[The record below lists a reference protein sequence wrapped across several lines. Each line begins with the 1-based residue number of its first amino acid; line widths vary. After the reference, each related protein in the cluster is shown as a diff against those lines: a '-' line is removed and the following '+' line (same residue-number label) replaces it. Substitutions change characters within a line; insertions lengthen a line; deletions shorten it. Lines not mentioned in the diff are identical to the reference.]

1 MMYAVTLICYTA
13 FAAWLIYKG
22 YHYRDQEWAEAFPD

>member
-1 MMYAVTLICYTA
+1 MMYAVTLIGYGL

-22 YHYRDQEWAEAFPD
+22 YHWYDNILDDE